1 MIERSAAIYRSI
13 EEVEELWRGIT
24 NRSIF
29 FSLSLKIFRYTCAT
43 SSELQSEIS
52 TMAYSLSL
60 YKISFQA
67 LYAEHA
73 IFHGP
78 KKNRV
83 EEPGFSEWLEP
94 NLVWF
99 QLKNPSNVNR
109 HQFFV
114 SKYIYQDYSWGRIY
128 QIFFFKSNIIIKY
141 LERRKKT
148 DPDPV
153 SRRCLMIVSLMRI
166 CTDPDPTLP
175 SGGNTIFLNLKKVNP
190 RFSQGLWTQYCFLKS
205 EKFIYIIPK
214 LLSL

>member
-1 MIERSAAIYRSI
+1 MERNHKSKYF
-13 EEVEELWRGIT
+13 
-24 NRSIF
+24 F
-29 FSLSLKIFRYTCAT
+29 FSLSENF
-43 SSELQSEIS
+43 
-52 TMAYSLSL
+52 SL
-60 YKISFQA
+60 YVRN
-67 LYAEHA
+67 
-73 IFHGP
+73 IFWITIWNKYHGIFFIP
-78 KKNRV
+78 LQNIFSSPLCGTCYLSWSEKKQS
-83 EEPGFSEWLEP
+83 GGSWFFEWLDP